1 MPITLLDKRPRGALP
16 VHLVGRGA
24 LAAADLP
31 PAAKAWAR
39 AHGFD
44 GEAGKVI
51 VYPDGKGGPAG
62 APLPSG

>member
-24 LAAADLP
+24 LAAADLT

-51 VYPDGKGGPAG
+51 VYPDG
-62 APLPSG
+62 